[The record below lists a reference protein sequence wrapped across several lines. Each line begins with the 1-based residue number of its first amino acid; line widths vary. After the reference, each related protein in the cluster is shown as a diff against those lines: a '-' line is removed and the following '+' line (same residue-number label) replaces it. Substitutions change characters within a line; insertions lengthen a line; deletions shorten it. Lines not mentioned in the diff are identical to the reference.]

1 MKDHDYDK
9 LISSILNIPTSD
21 IESLNVSNDEA
32 QTTIYLTLKKH
43 DQLQCPYCSSTHYLS
58 NGFYRRQVIVD
69 NDFIIH
75 EKLFLNVRRYR
86 CTSCGRSFSD
96 KAGIVPDK
104 KKTSYK
110 MVYRI
115 MELLKDSKMTF
126 KGVSELTGVSTQTV
140 TRIFDQR
147 THIPRIPFPE
157 AICIDEVYTKVNDF
171 KNSKFSCIFYDFYEH
186 SILDVLPCR
195 RKNYLRFYLEKIPYE
210 ERCNVKYV
218 SIDMYQP
225 YRDIARIY
233 FKKAIIC
240 VDSFHVVSHLNDDL
254 NKLRI
259 RIMNSY
265 DPQSQEYYLLNRFK
279 FLLFDR
285 SVDLNNKGKFNKK
298 LNRFLN
304 YSQIL
309 SMMLAI
315 DQQLAKAY
323 HLKELYLNF
332 NSSASLL
339 SASENL

>member
-1 MKDHDYDK
+1 
-9 LISSILNIPTSD
+9 
-21 IESLNVSNDEA
+21 
-32 QTTIYLTLKKH
+32 
-43 DQLQCPYCSSTHYLS
+43 
-58 NGFYRRQVIVD
+58 
-69 NDFIIH
+69 
-75 EKLFLNVRRYR
+75 
-86 CTSCGRSFSD
+86 
-96 KAGIVPDK
+96 
-104 KKTSYK
+104 